1 MAQLGFNA
9 GDYDP
14 ADDFSPIPAGEYV
27 VMMTEAVVDYT
38 SKGGQLVKLTYTV
51 MDGEFQ
57 GRKFWSNHN
66 IVNSNPKAEEIGRKE
81 ISRIAHAIGQ
91 PKLSDTDQ
99 LLNQVV
105 RVTVIIKQD
114 AGYAPKNE
122 VKKWE
127 AHNPQ
132 AAPAQQP
139 PATRPYRPAPQ
150 EPHTTQP
157 APEYSAPPWGNQ

>member
-14 ADDFSPIPAGEYV
+14 ADDFAPLPAGEYV
-27 VMMTEAVVDYT
+27 VMITEGAVDYT
-38 SKGGQLVKLTYTV
+38 SKGGQMVKLTYTV

-57 GRKFWSNHN
+57 GRKLWSNHN
-66 IVNSNPKAEEIGRKE
+66 IVNNSPKAEEIARKE

-105 RVTVIIKQD
+105 RVTAIVKQD
-114 AGYAPKNE
+114 VGYNPKNE
-122 VKKWE
+122 IKKWE
-127 AHNPQ
+127 AHGHATSPQ
-132 AAPAQQP
+132 RH
-139 PATRPYRPAPQ
+139 PATKPYSSAPQ
-150 EPHTTQP
+150 EPEPTAEH
-157 APEYSAPPWGNQ
+157 SAPPWGNQ